1 MATRLGGSQR
11 QKKDLKILENIY
23 QKRINHKSKKQNF
36 LFITNHFIDKI
47 FEERF
52 EESIEFGVGDYWVKK
67 VSLFFK
73 KPFLFEKVKL

>member
-11 QKKDLKILENIY
+11 QKKDLKFL
-23 QKRINHKSKKQNF
+23 QKHLPKDRINHKSKKQNF

-67 VSLFFK
+67 VSLCFK
-73 KPFLFEKVKL
+73 KPFFI